1 MSSCA
6 ASPSDPTDKSPVP
19 LSAPLNQT
27 RDAETSHSETSLV
40 VQDLHRHLSR
50 QTPSSLLDKSATA
63 VPVAAIKTLL
73 GVVQRSRAETMMGLQ
88 DDLKQAAQLMMD
100 NFATH
105 RDSGAGRS
113 HIALQS
119 GCAMFLKYVTRTF
132 LELSDFEAC
141 RQAVLERGE
150 RFQMISLAARDRI
163 AKAAVDF
170 IPPNATVL
178 THGYSR
184 VVAAILSQA
193 SQSRHFSVIV
203 LEGRPDASGPKIAQF
218 YAREAHIPV
227 KIVLDAAMAYIMEQV
242 DIVLV
247 GAEGVMEN
255 GGVVNKLGTYTL
267 ATCAQAAG
275 KPFYVAAESYKFAR
289 IYPLHQ
295 ADLPPHP
302 MAPLEFVDTTQTTD
316 AHNGNDNKSNDTE
329 NTDNTAPV
337 FQAIALD
344 ESIQVV
350 NPPVDFTPAKFITL
364 LFTDLGVLTPS
375 AVSDELIRLYQ

>member
-1 MSSCA
+1 
-6 ASPSDPTDKSPVP
+6 
-19 LSAPLNQT
+19 
-27 RDAETSHSETSLV
+27 
-40 VQDLHRHLSR
+40 
-50 QTPSSLLDKSATA
+50 
-63 VPVAAIKTLL
+63 
-73 GVVQRSRAETMMGLQ
+73 
-88 DDLKQAAQLMMD
+88 
-100 NFATH
+100 
-105 RDSGAGRS
+105 
-113 HIALQS
+113 
-119 GCAMFLKYVTRTF
+119 
-132 LELSDFEAC
+132 
-141 RQAVLERGE
+141 
-150 RFQMISLAARDRI
+150 
-163 AKAAVDF
+163 
-170 IPPNATVL
+170 
-178 THGYSR
+178 
-184 VVAAILSQA
+184 
-193 SQSRHFSVIV
+193 VIV

-295 ADLPPHP
+295 ADFPLHP

-316 AHNGNDNKSNDTE
+316 AHNGNDNKSDDTD